1 MAATHKPAHIGC
13 ALTTP
18 RPGRV
23 RTQTAPQPGDAQ
35 WRREQTSQHAENGAT
50 TAPDNKKKKHRAR
63 RQPPGPTQRKRTQQ
77 KSRQAV
83 TSLRDN
89 GAVNRRFLSGTLPQ
103 RLAIAPG
110 RTNRPAAARRRLAR
124 PNRLEVHA
132 HTRRV
137 VYLSG
142 PVGRS
147 SPPVLLS
154 DFTASPFVHA
164 RNTASSLLLAA
175 QLTSTP
181 THRSVRTCSRP
192 FSFRPHR
199 KQEIALAH
207 AYLYAHA
214 LIRQAPHI
222 SGQSDTDPPSLSR
235 QYHTRRMPLN
245 NVKRNDLALAYVSM
259 RFVHFF
265 CQDTQWDV

>member
-23 RTQTAPQPGDAQ
+23 RAQTTPQPGDAQ
-35 WRREQTSQHAENGAT
+35 WRREQTRQHAENGAT

-89 GAVNRRFLSGTLPQ
+89 GAVNRRFLSGTPSQ

-110 RTNRPAAARRRLAR
+110 RTNRQAATRRRLAR
-124 PNRLEVHA
+124 PNRATSYA

-137 VYLSG
+137 VYLSD

-181 THRSVRTCSRP
+181 THRRVSTCSRP

-199 KQEIALAH
+199 KQEIAH
-207 AYLYAHA
+207 AY
-214 LIRQAPHI
+214 
-222 SGQSDTDPPSLSR
+222 
-235 QYHTRRMPLN
+235 
-245 NVKRNDLALAYVSM
+245 V
-259 RFVHFF
+259 
-265 CQDTQWDV
+265 

>member
-23 RTQTAPQPGDAQ
+23 RAQTALQPGDAQ
-35 WRREQTSQHAENGAT
+35 WRREQTRQHAENGAT

-89 GAVNRRFLSGTLPQ
+89 GAVNRRFLSGTPSQ

-110 RTNRPAAARRRLAR
+110 RTNRPAATRRRLAR

-137 VYLSG
+137 VYLSD

-164 RNTASSLLLAA
+164 RICQFSITRSPADINTHTPQRKHVLPPILLSASPQTGNCPRIRLPIRPRTDKTGAA
-175 QLTSTP
+175 HFWP
-181 THRSVRTCSRP
+181 IRYRP
-192 FSFRPHR
+192 S
-199 KQEIALAH
+199 K
-207 AYLYAHA
+207 
-214 LIRQAPHI
+214 LI
-222 SGQSDTDPPSLSR
+222 
-235 QYHTRRMPLN
+235 
-245 NVKRNDLALAYVSM
+245 
-259 RFVHFF
+259 
-265 CQDTQWDV
+265 